1 MSQFSYRSVL
11 PFSQQ
16 QVFDYHMSPGALSR
30 LIPPWEPISILSKT
44 SPGVTLKSQVQLR
57 VPLAPFLYKT
67 WLAEHTEVS
76 PPHSFTDEQRT
87 GPFAR
92 WIHQHR
98 FTALTPESTELHD
111 SVDFALPLAPLSTL
125 FAGWFVQK
133 KLQRTFQFRHT
144 RTHNDLQHLQLTH
157 PVKRQTVLITGATG
171 LVGRNLS
178 ALLEAAGHTVLTLSR
193 RDSSTEN
200 SYRWDLTEGSIPQ
213 EALERADAVVHL
225 AGENIAGKRWSD
237 AQKKKILESRVH
249 STRLLVQAMK
259 ECTTPPDVFLSAS
272 AVGFYGNQADE
283 ILTEESNPTSSAF
296 TSYVA
301 SLWEQEAQ
309 QAQDA
314 GIRTIIG
321 RIGVVLTPEDGA
333 LKKMLPAFR
342 AGIAGRLGTGKQWMS
357 CIAID
362 DLIYAIH
369 FLLTKPDT
377 AGIFNLVS
385 PEPMTNQEFTSLLGK
400 LLKRPTLLPVSQR
413 ALFLALGEMSQ
424 ELLLASCR
432 AIPERLIGEGFHFS
446 YPTIESS
453 LRFVLGIPNE
463 TNNKH

>member
-1 MSQFSYRSVL
+1 MSEFSYRSVL

-16 QVFDYHMSPGALSR
+16 RVFDYHMSPGALSR

-44 SPGVTLKSQVQLR
+44 SPGVTLNSQVQLR

-76 PPHSFTDEQRT
+76 PPHSFTDEQRK

-92 WIHQHR
+92 WTHQHR

-111 SVDFALPLAPLSTL
+111 SVRFALPLAPLSTL
-125 FAGWFVQK
+125 FAGWFVRK

-144 RTHNDLQHLQLTH
+144 RTQNDLQHLQFTNPKKPL
-157 PVKRQTVLITGATG
+157 TVLITGATG

-193 RDSSTEN
+193 GETSSEN
-200 SYRWDLTEGSIPQ
+200 AYQWNLQEEVIPQ

-225 AGENIAGKRWSD
+225 AGENIAGKRWSE
-237 AQKKKILESRVH
+237 AQKKKILESRVL

-259 ECTTPPDVFLSAS
+259 ECTSPPEVFLSAS

-283 ILTEESNPTSSAF
+283 ILTEQSTAPTDSAF

-333 LKKMLPAFR
+333 LKKMLPAFQ

-362 DLIYAIH
+362 DLVYAIH
-369 FLLTKPDT
+369 FLLTKPDAT
-377 AGIFNLVS
+377 GIFNLVS
-385 PEPMTNQEFTSLLGK
+385 PEPITNKEFTSLLGK

-432 AIPERLIGEGFHFS
+432 AIPERLISEGFHFS

-453 LRFVLGIPNE
+453 LRFVLGIPDE
-463 TNNKH
+463 TNKK